1 MSSFPHRSGWSRRE
15 FLARSSALACGSLF
29 LAGASPAAHRQSEK
43 RSPLMIIVYLRG
55 GADFLNMVIP
65 HKDKTYREMRPTIGI
80 GEDDGAP
87 SLSGTDFALHPAL
100 SPLLPL
106 WETDQLAPIVCT
118 GSPHSTRSH
127 FDAQDFMERAAP
139 GLRHVTTGWLNR
151 YLQISTSEN
160 SSTFRALAVQ
170 GLLPRS
176 LRGEFP
182 ALAVPPGLGRGQG
195 QDTLDEFE
203 ELYDLGS
210 MSNREDDVLGSGQV
224 TIETLRQY
232 HRILKDSETP
242 EGVEYPNSDFGRRMR
257 TIATLQ
263 QANCGLEVA
272 AVDYPGWDHHIGQG
286 GTAGRQAR
294 MLDDY
299 SKALAALA
307 AQLGPD
313 LRSTLVVTMTEF
325 GRNVAENGNS
335 GTDHG
340 RGGGM
345 FLLGGGARGGRV
357 HGKWRGLAERE
368 LIDGRDLPVTTD
380 FRDVM
385 GTCLRDFLDF
395 DMPRDFFPDYSPK
408 RLKLF

>member
-1 MSSFPHRSGWSRRE
+1 MNSSSYRPGWSRRE

-29 LAGASPAAHRQSEK
+29 LAGANPAARRQSEK
-43 RSPLMIIVYLRG
+43 RSPLMIVVYLRG
-55 GADFLNMVIP
+55 GADFLNMVVP
-65 HKDKTYREMRPTIGI
+65 YEDKTYRQLRPTIGI
-80 GEDDGAP
+80 TEDDGAQP
-87 SLSGTDFALHPAL
+87 LDRTGFALHPAL

-106 WETDQLAPIVCT
+106 WEAKELAPVVCT
-118 GSPHSTRSH
+118 GSPHPTRSH

-139 GLRHVTTGWLNR
+139 GLRQVTTGWLNR
-151 YLQISTSEN
+151 YLQISASEN

-170 GLLPRS
+170 GLLPRA
-176 LRGEFP
+176 LRGSFP
-182 ALAVPPGLGRGQG
+182 ALAVPPGLARGQG
-195 QDTLDEFE
+195 EDTLNEFE

-210 MSNREDDVLGSGQV
+210 MGNREDDVLGSGQA

-232 HRILKDSETP
+232 HEILKDSEPP
-242 EGVEYPNSDFGRRMR
+242 EGIEYPNSSFGRRMQ
-257 TIATLQ
+257 TVATLQ
-263 QANCGLEVA
+263 QADCGLEIA
-272 AVDYPGWDHHIGQG
+272 AVDYPGWDHHTGQG
-286 GTAGRQAR
+286 GATGRQAQ

-299 SKALAALA
+299 AKALAAFA
-307 AQLGPD
+307 AQLGSD
-313 LRSTLVVTMTEF
+313 LSSTLVVTMTEF

-340 RGGGM
+340 RGSGM
-345 FLLGGGARGGRV
+345 LLLGGGARGGRI

-395 DMPRDFFPDYSPK
+395 DLPRDFFPDYGSK